1 MSKIETIGERA
12 FSECLRLW
20 ETPYKAAKALGVCQ
34 SMVIYKWG
42 RGLSC
47 PQAYYLAQ
55 MYSAGADI
63 KYILLGVR
71 ESELS

>member
-1 MSKIETIGERA
+1 MSNAETIGERA

-20 ETPYKAAKALGVCQ
+20 GTPYKAAKELGCCQ

-42 RGLSC
+42 RGLTC
-47 PQAYYLAQ
+47 PQAYFLAN
-55 MYSAGADI
+55 MYASGADI

-71 ESELS
+71 ENELS